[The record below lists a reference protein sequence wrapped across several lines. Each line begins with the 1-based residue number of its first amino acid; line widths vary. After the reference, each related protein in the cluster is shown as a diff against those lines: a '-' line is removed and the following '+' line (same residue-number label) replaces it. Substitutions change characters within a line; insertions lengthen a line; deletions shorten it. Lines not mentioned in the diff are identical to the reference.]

1 MAAVIPLVDCGT
13 TRFSSVTYVQ
23 GHKNTLQSLLTP
35 LAASVR
41 DREINF
47 DRICANIQRD
57 GTIRMFGRLKSN
69 TLLIG
74 LSIGL
79 TTPKTPLFGLSFRT
93 TRKRSA
99 DVYDCMAFRLE

>member
-23 GHKNTLQSLLTP
+23 GHKSTLQSLLTP

-57 GTIRMFGRLKSN
+57 GTLSVFGRLKSN
-69 TLLIG
+69 PL
-74 LSIGL
+74 
-79 TTPKTPLFGLSFRT
+79 LFGLSFRT